1 MTRCWIG
8 WGSSSDYDGRVVSDR
23 TIDVLLIGGG
33 IASASAAAELREGG
47 FDGSITLATR
57 ELDPPYERPPITKG
71 YLQGKDDRASTLIQP
86 EAWYAEHDVELLTR
100 TPVMS
105 LDPEER
111 TAKLGKEEVGFSQ
124 ALVATGAMVRRL
136 QVDGAQR
143 DGIHYLR
150 TLGTADSLRKDV
162 EGAERIAIVGGS
174 YIATEVAASLT
185 ILGKACTIVC
195 QETLPLERGF
205 GPVAGRFAYDLL
217 AGHGIAI
224 EAGADV
230 VAFDGNGADDA
241 PVTAVVCEDGRRID
255 ADLVVIGAGA
265 IPDVMLARKI
275 GLEIGDSG
283 GVACDE
289 HLETSIEGI
298 FAAGDMCEYDSVI
311 HHRRLRI
318 EHFEVAA
325 AQGRHAARAMLGS
338 DEPYAEVPYFWSDL
352 ADWATLEYV
361 GPAAGWDEEIVRG
374 DPASAAFS
382 VWYVK
387 DGRLAGALAVG
398 RSEDLDTARE
408 LMTSGAAVEADQ
420 LPE

>member
-1 MTRCWIG
+1 MR
-8 WGSSSDYDGRVVSDR
+8 RAVSDR

-33 IASASAAAELREGG
+33 IASASAAAELRDAG
-47 FDGSITLATR
+47 FEGSITLVTR

-71 YLQGKDDRASTLIQP
+71 YLQGNEDRASTLIFP
-86 EAWYAEHDVELLTR
+86 ESWYAEHDVELLTR
-100 TPVMS
+100 TSVMS
-105 LDPEER
+105 LDPEAR
-111 TAKLGKEEVGFSQ
+111 TAKLGKAEVAFGQ
-124 ALVATGAMVRRL
+124 ALVATGAMIRRL
-136 QVDGAQR
+136 QADGVQR

-150 TLGTADSLRKDV
+150 TLGTADALRKDM
-162 EGAERIAIVGGS
+162 EQAERIAVVGGS

-185 ILGKACTIVC
+185 LLGKRATIVC
-195 QETLPLERGF
+195 QEQLPLERGF
-205 GPVAGRFAYDLL
+205 GPVAGQWAHDLL
-217 AGHGIAI
+217 AGHGIEI
-224 EAGADV
+224 VAGADV
-230 VAFDGNGADDA
+230 VAFDGDGEDDA

-255 ADLVVIGAGA
+255 TDLVVVGVGA
-265 IPDVMLARKI
+265 IPDVMLARKS

-289 HLETSIEGI
+289 RLQTSVEGI

-325 AQGRHAARAMLGS
+325 AQGRHAAHAMLGS

-361 GPAAGWDEEIVRG
+361 GPAADWDEEIVHG
-374 DPASAAFS
+374 DPAAGEFT

-387 DGRLAGALAVG
+387 DGKLAGTLTVG
-398 RSEDLDTARE
+398 RSDDLDVARE
-408 LMTSGAAVEADQ
+408 LMTSGGSVERLRARS
-420 LPE
+420 